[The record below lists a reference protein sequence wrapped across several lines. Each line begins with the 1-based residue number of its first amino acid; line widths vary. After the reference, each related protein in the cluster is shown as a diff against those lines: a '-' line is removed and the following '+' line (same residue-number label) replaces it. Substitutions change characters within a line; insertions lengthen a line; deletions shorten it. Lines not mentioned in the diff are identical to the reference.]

1 MMRKYSLILVC
12 FLLSVMNA
20 DAQIR
25 KIPVEVTNA
34 FTTQYPEAKDV
45 SYGDKL
51 KDFEVEFSLGGE
63 KMTASYNSKGVWK
76 GTEKTTSLSNLPQA
90 VQDGFQK
97 SKYADWEVK
106 EATIFYF
113 SGNTEKYRL
122 KVEKGELQRKH
133 LHFNKNGR
141 LTKDSIT
148 I

>member
-1 MMRKYSLILVC
+1 MMRKYSFILIG
-12 FLLSVMNA
+12 FLLSVMGA

-25 KIPVEVTNA
+25 KIPAEVTNA
-34 FTTQYPEAKDV
+34 FSAQYPDAKDV
-45 SYGDKL
+45 TYGDNL
-51 KDFEVEFSLGGE
+51 KDFEIEFTSGEE
-63 KMTASYNSKGVWK
+63 KMTASYNNKGVWK
-76 GTEKTTSLSNLPQA
+76 GTEKTTTLSKLPQA

-106 EATIFYF
+106 EVIIFYF
-113 SGNTEKYRL
+113 SGNTEKYRI

-133 LHFNKNGR
+133 LHFSKNGR

>member
-1 MMRKYSLILVC
+1 M
-12 FLLSVMNA
+12 
-20 DAQIR
+20 
-25 KIPVEVTNA
+25 E
-34 FTTQYPEAKDV
+34 
-45 SYGDKL
+45 
-51 KDFEVEFSLGGE
+51 
-63 KMTASYNSKGVWK
+63 GVWK

-97 SKYADWEVK
+97 SKFADWEVK

-113 SGNTEKYRL
+113 SGNTEKYRI

-133 LHFNKNGR
+133 LHFSKNGR